1 MPTRTE
7 NPLEVPDSL
16 RGFRV
21 DLVEEAAP
29 IFLREHAS
37 ESPGVVV
44 EGLDV
49 LDLDEEDIAGLG
61 GFDFKRAREV
71 MDLGQVDVLDV
82 VGGVVVFDLAAGP
95 VEAFDFDDFV
105 VGDGAAE
112 GDVGVP
118 AVLPV
123 VLLVLVRHVDEKHT
137 CRYGCSLGSLSR
149 STFKAVRIAVLPM
162 VIAYPRSSNVKNEY

>member
-7 NPLEVPDSL
+7 NPLEVPNSL
-16 RGFRV
+16 RGLWV

-29 IFLREHAS
+29 IFLRENAS
-37 ESPGVVV
+37 EPPRVVV
-44 EGLDV
+44 EGLDI
-49 LDLDEEDIAGLG
+49 LDLDEEDITGLG

-118 AVLPV
+118 AVL
-123 VLLVLVRHVDEKHT
+123 
-137 CRYGCSLGSLSR
+137 
-149 STFKAVRIAVLPM
+149 
-162 VIAYPRSSNVKNEY
+162 